1 MGHKES
7 VIYLKK
13 TSMSIYGYILKMK
26 SLSQSTSST
35 LMFTTALF
43 TVAQTQR
50 PPECPSIDEWI
61 KKI

>member
-1 MGHKES
+1 MG
-7 VIYLKK
+7 IY
-13 TSMSIYGYILKMK
+13 LKMK

-50 PPECPSIDEWI
+50 PPECPPIDEWI